1 MESLKEFS
9 TYTKRY
15 ITKKDTYAI
24 MANAKALGIDDK
36 LIAENAGTAIAD
48 IIKLKFKRSRILF
61 ICGNGSKGAMGLAAA
76 RHCLGYPSALSIAFM
91 NSVAVVSNEAADLN
105 YKLLKDIEGAE
116 IIDSTNIGVLRSM
129 IRKSDVIVD
138 AILGAG
144 MHGRL
149 TQEIAAAIKEINSS
163 NKIVISIDV
172 PTGIDA
178 DTGLPNTAHIDAD
191 TTLCVYKVKK
201 GLQKCPPAGNIGV
214 IDIGFPPTVELLS
227 GPGDVI
233 LATEPRSIDANKY
246 THGTALVI
254 GAGSD
259 FKGASVLASFSANSA
274 LSALRGGS
282 GYVTILL
289 PRESEVLVNRPD
301 LIVKPMKRDR
311 LSKEDLDTIKS
322 IRHNTLIIGSG
333 LPKDVRMYQIIAEV
347 IKRESQRGSTV
358 VADAT
363 AVKAMNYY
371 KGALGPRVILT
382 PHEGEFKDLTGVD
395 VRKMS
400 FRQRIY
406 EAIDFARNHRCTL
419 VLKGHDTI
427 ITNGELLKIN
437 RAETPALSTMGT
449 GDVLCG
455 LIASYAGVHDNP
467 FESAVAAVHVHS
479 MIGDTLYRDK
489 GLHAT
494 AEDVIE
500 RIPDIMKKYD
510 LLI

>member
-24 MANAKALGIDDK
+24 MANAQALGIDNK
-36 LIAENAGTAIAD
+36 LVAENAGTAIAD
-48 IIKLKFKRSRILF
+48 ILKLRYKRSRILF

-76 RHCLGYPSALSIAFM
+76 RHCLGYLNSLNIAYM
-91 NSVAVVSNEAADLN
+91 NSVAVVSNGAAELN
-105 YKLLKDIEGAE
+105 YKLLKDIEGVE
-116 IIDSTNIGVLRSM
+116 IIDSTGMRKLKVL
-129 IRKSDVIVD
+129 IHKSDVIVD
-138 AILGAG
+138 AILGVG
-144 MHGRL
+144 MRGRL
-149 TQEIAAAIKEINSS
+149 TQEIATAIKEINSS
-163 NKIVISIDV
+163 KKTIISIDV

-201 GLQKCPPAGNIGV
+201 GIQKCTAAGNIEVVG
-214 IDIGFPPTVELLS
+214 IGFPPTVELFS

-233 LATEPRSIDANKY
+233 LATGPRSLDANKY
-246 THGTALVI
+246 THGSSLVI

-259 FKGASVLASFSANSA
+259 FKGAPVLASFSANSA

-289 PRESEVLVNRPD
+289 PKESEVLINRPD
-301 LIVKPMKRDR
+301 LIVKQMRHDR
-311 LSKEDLDTIKS
+311 LSRDDLDTIKS
-322 IRHNTLIIGSG
+322 IRHNTLIIGAG
-333 LPKDVRMYQIIAEV
+333 LPKDVRIYPIIAEV
-347 IKRESQRGSTV
+347 IKRENQRGNTV

-395 VRKMS
+395 VKKMS
-400 FRQRIY
+400 SRQRIY
-406 EAIDFARNHRCTL
+406 EAIDFARNHHCTL

-437 RAETPALSTMGT
+437 RSETAELATMGT

-455 LIASYAGVHDNP
+455 LIASYAGIHDNP
-467 FESAVAAVHVHS
+467 FESAVAAVYVHS
-479 MIGDTLYRDK
+479 MIGDALYREK

-494 AEDVIE
+494 ASDVIE
-500 RIPDIMKKYD
+500 KIPEVVKKYD
-510 LLI
+510 MLI